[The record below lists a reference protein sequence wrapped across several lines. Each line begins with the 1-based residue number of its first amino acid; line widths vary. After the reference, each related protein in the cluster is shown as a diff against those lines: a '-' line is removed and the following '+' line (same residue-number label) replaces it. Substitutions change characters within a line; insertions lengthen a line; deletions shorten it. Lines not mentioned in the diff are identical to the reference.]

1 MTGTEKS
8 GILRRTAWGLGAL
21 LWLALLPGRVWAADP
36 PPSAPEPP
44 GDPFAAL
51 HARLEAK
58 ADEVL
63 LRATASGNSRSASGS
78 SPQGEALAAPATD
91 PAAWQRFAQRHWN
104 GQERPLRRAVER
116 ISELRA
122 VVEPILKEE
131 GLPPEILG
139 LMLVE
144 SGGNPAA
151 LSPQGAR
158 GLWQFMPRTARRYGL
173 RVTFGTD
180 ERLDVERSSRAAA
193 RHLRDL
199 HELFGDW
206 PLALAAYNAGD
217 GAVQKAVRRGRTKDF
232 VTLSSLRLLPAET
245 RAYVPAVLAAARL
258 FGGAAL
264 RATEPGRERRAI
276 IVYATPAGAEGA
288 AGEQSTAGPAATLT
302 GLPGQKMHQVEAR
315 D

>member
-1 MTGTEKS
+1 MTLTGKS
-8 GILRRTAWGLGAL
+8 GIISPTAWHLGAL

-36 PPSAPEPP
+36 PPSAPKPP
-44 GDPFAAL
+44 DDTFAVL
-51 HARLEAK
+51 HVRLEAK

-63 LRATASGNSRSASGS
+63 LRATTTGNSRPASGS
-78 SPQGEALAAPATD
+78 GRQGEALAAPATD

-104 GQERPLRRAVER
+104 GQEHPLRRAVER
-116 ISELRA
+116 ISGLRP

-158 GLWQFMPRTARRYGL
+158 GLWQFMPATARRYGL
-173 RVTFGTD
+173 RVSYGTD
-180 ERLDVERSSRAAA
+180 ERLDVERSTRAAA

-199 HELFGDW
+199 YAQFGAW

-217 GAVQKAVRRGRTKDF
+217 RVVMKAVSRGKTTDF
-232 VTLSSLRLLPAET
+232 ASLSARRLLPAET
-245 RAYVPAVLAAARL
+245 RAYVPAVLAAAPL
-258 FGGAAL
+258 FG
-264 RATEPGRERRAI
+264 RAGLQQTEPGRGRREGI
-276 IVYATPAGAEGA
+276 LYATPDGATGGA
-288 AGEQSTAGPAATLT
+288 P
-302 GLPGQKMHQVEAR
+302 
-315 D
+315 

>member
-1 MTGTEKS
+1 MRFTGRKGTRAHMACC
-8 GILRRTAWGLGAL
+8 LPAL
-21 LWLALLPGRVWAADP
+21 LLLALLPGRVWAADP
-36 PPSAPEPP
+36 PPSAPGPP
-44 GDPFAAL
+44 AEPFAAL

-63 LRATASGNSRSASGS
+63 LHATSIGGSRPGSGS

-116 ISELRA
+116 ISGLRA
-122 VVEPILKEE
+122 VVEPILREE

-139 LMLVE
+139 LLLVE

-158 GLWQFMPRTARRYGL
+158 GLWQFMPATARRYGL
-173 RVTFGTD
+173 RVSYETD
-180 ERLDVERSSRAAA
+180 ERLDVERSTRAAA

-199 HELFGDW
+199 YQQFGAW

-217 GAVQKAVRRGRTKDF
+217 GAVQKAIRRGKTTNF
-232 VTLSSLRLLPAET
+232 ATLSSLRLLPAET
-245 RAYVPAVLAAARL
+245 RAYVPAVLAAAPL
-258 FGGAAL
+258 FGSAGLQPAEL
-264 RATEPGRERRAI
+264 RRNRHELI
-276 IVYATPAGAEGA
+276 LYATPAR
-288 AGEQSTAGPAATLT
+288 AGGGE
-302 GLPGQKMHQVEAR
+302 
-315 D
+315 

>member
-1 MTGTEKS
+1 MTLTGKS
-8 GILRRTAWGLGAL
+8 GILPRAAWRLGAL
-21 LWLALLPGRVWAADP
+21 LWLALLPGRVWAAEP
-36 PPSAPEPP
+36 PPSAFKPP
-44 GDPFAAL
+44 DDAFAVL
-51 HARLEAK
+51 HVRLEAK

-63 LRATASGNSRSASGS
+63 LRATTTGNLRLASGS
-78 SPQGEALAAPATD
+78 GRQGEALAAPATD
-91 PAAWQRFAQRHWN
+91 PAAWQRFAQRYWN
-104 GQERPLRRAVER
+104 GQEHPLRRAVER
-116 ISELRA
+116 ISGLRA

-158 GLWQFMPRTARRYGL
+158 GLWQFMPATARRYGL
-173 RVTFGTD
+173 KVSYGTD

-206 PLALAAYNAGD
+206 SLALAAYNAGD

-232 VTLSSLRLLPAET
+232 VKLSALRLLPAET
-245 RAYVPAVLAAARL
+245 RAYVPTVLAAARL
-258 FGGAAL
+258 FGGAGL
-264 RATEPGRERRAI
+264 RPTEPERDRREV
-276 IVYATPAGAEGA
+276 IVYATPAGAESA
-288 AGEQSTAGPAATLT
+288 P
-302 GLPGQKMHQVEAR
+302 
-315 D
+315 